1 MSAKTKCAVCA
12 VGFFSL
18 NIKFQSRFF
27 ALLTTVLYMT
37 RFNALYIVLGVCY
50 FTLIKTTY
58 FDISLICL
66 VIGNDFSL
74 VLEGKLILF
83 GRISS
88 KFET

>member
-1 MSAKTKCAVCA
+1 
-12 VGFFSL
+12 L
-18 NIKFQSRFF
+18 LKFVLSTIHYVMDETRFF
-27 ALLTTVLYMT
+27 IGLHITVLYMT